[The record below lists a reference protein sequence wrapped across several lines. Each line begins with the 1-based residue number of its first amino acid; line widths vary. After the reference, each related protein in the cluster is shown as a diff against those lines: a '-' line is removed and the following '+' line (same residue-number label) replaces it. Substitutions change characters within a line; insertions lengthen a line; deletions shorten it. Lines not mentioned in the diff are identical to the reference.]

1 MANSL
6 QDQLLKAGLVDKKKS
21 QQIKKQKQQAEKQ
34 QRKHKV
40 SSDDGNKVDVTAVR
54 QAEAEKSR
62 ELNRKRDEEAQN
74 RAIQAQIKQMIMTS
88 QINHED
94 GELAFHFK
102 HGTAVKQLYVTER
115 LQSQLERGQLAI
127 VTFEQ
132 RYQLVPKVVAEKI
145 AERDADLLVFLNEP
159 GYAGQNQT
167 DEDDPYKDF
176 VIPDDLMW

>member
-21 QQIKKQKQQAEKQ
+21 QQIKKQKHQAEKQ

-40 SSDDGNKVDVTAVR
+40 SSDHADKVDVAAVR

-62 ELNRKRDEEAQN
+62 ELNRKRDEDARN
-74 RAIQAQIKQMIMTS
+74 RAIQAQIKQMIEAS
-88 QINHED
+88 RVNQDD

-102 HGTAVKQLYVTER
+102 HGSLVKQLYVTSR

-127 VTFEQ
+127 VLFEQ
-132 RYQLVPKVVAEKI
+132 RYHLVPKVVGEKI
-145 AERDADLLVFLNEP
+145 ATRDAELLIFLNEP
-159 GYAGQNQT
+159 GYAGQNQA

>member
-21 QQIKKQKQQAEKQ
+21 QQIKKQKQQAEKL

-40 SSDDGNKVDVTAVR
+40 STEDDKVDITAVR

-62 ELNRKRDEEAQN
+62 ELNRKRDEEAQA
-74 RAIQAQIKQMIMTS
+74 RAIMAQIKQMIETS
-88 QINHED
+88 HINHD
-94 GELAFHFK
+94 KGELAFHFK
-102 HGTAVKQLYVTER
+102 HGTLVKQIYVTAE
-115 LQSQLERGQLAI
+115 QQAQLERGQLAI
-127 VTFEQ
+127 VSFED
-132 RYQLVPKVVAEKI
+132 RYRLVPRIVAQKI
-145 AERDADLLVFLNEP
+145 AERDAGLVIFLNEP
-159 GYAGQNQT
+159 GYAGQHQA